1 MLWAPQR
8 SDLFGL
14 AFSRALGFS
23 KLYQASPMDTELF
36 SASPLNTIR
45 QLRIT
50 IQLLRGQN
58 KQLQSNAAETEATPN
73 GWVMTAVLDERFPNM
88 NVNTYALNMVLN
100 FLCVLHS
107 GQN

>member
-1 MLWAPQR
+1 MWAPQR

-23 KLYQASPMDTELF
+23 KLHQASPMDTELF
-36 SASPLNTIR
+36 SAPPLNTIR

-50 IQLLRGQN
+50 IQFLRGQS
-58 KQLQSNAAETEATPN
+58 KQLQSNAVETETTPN
-73 GWVMTAVLDERFPNM
+73 GWVMTAVLDQRFPNM
-88 NVNTYALNMVLN
+88 NVNTDALNMVLN

-107 GQN
+107 GHN

>member
-1 MLWAPQR
+1 MLWAPQG
-8 SDLFGL
+8 SGLFGL

-23 KLYQASPMDTELF
+23 KLHQASPTDAELF
-36 SASPLNTIR
+36 SASPLHTIR

-58 KQLQSNAAETEATPN
+58 KQLQSNAAETETTPN
-73 GWVMTAVLDERFPNM
+73 GWVMTAVLDERFPNR
-88 NVNTYALNMVLN
+88 NVNTDALNMVLN